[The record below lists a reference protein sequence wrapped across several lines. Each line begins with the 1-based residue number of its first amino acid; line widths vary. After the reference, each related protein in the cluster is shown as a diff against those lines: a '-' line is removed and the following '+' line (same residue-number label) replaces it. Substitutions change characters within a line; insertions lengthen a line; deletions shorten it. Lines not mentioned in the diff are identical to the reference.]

1 VTVERERVLFVC
13 THNSARSQ
21 MAEAFLRHWGNDRY
35 EAHSAGTEPSGLR
48 PEVVEV
54 MAELGIDVSAQQSKG
69 IERYLDE
76 RFDWVVTVCDRA
88 RESCP
93 VFPGAER
100 TSHWGFDDPAEAEG
114 DSEAR
119 VKVFRRVRDEIG
131 QRIRLFLLVDE
142 RMEPDQRSPVR
153 LASEPD

>member
-1 VTVERERVLFVC
+1 
-13 THNSARSQ
+13 
-21 MAEAFLRHWGNDRY
+21 MAEAFLRQWGGGRY
-35 EAHSAGTEPSGLR
+35 EAYSAGTEPSAVR
-48 PEVVEV
+48 PEVISV
-54 MAELGIDVSAQQSKG
+54 MGELGIDVSAQQSKG
-69 IERYLDE
+69 VERYLDQ

-119 VKVFRRVRDEIG
+119 LKVFRRVRDEIAE
-131 QRIRLFLLVDE
+131 RIRRFLRDE
-142 RMEPDQRSPVR
+142 EG
-153 LASEPD
+153 